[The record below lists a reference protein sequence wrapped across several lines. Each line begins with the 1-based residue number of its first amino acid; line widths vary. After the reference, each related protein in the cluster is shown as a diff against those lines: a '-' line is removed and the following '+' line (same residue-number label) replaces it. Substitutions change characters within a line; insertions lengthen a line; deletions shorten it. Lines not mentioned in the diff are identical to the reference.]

1 VADQAKQ
8 TKASIDIGLRI
19 QKKRKKNGLTSI
31 DFGKVMGVSGSTITN
46 WEAGRAAFP
55 AHQLIKIAK
64 KLGVS
69 PAWLL
74 TGEGEMEKEK
84 VDESQR

>member
-1 VADQAKQ
+1 MGKQAKQ
-8 TKASIDIGLRI
+8 TKISIDIGLRI
-19 QKKRKKNGLTSI
+19 KEVRKKKQLTST
-31 DFGKVMGVSGSTITN
+31 DFAKIMNLSQPTVTN

-55 AHQLIKIAK
+55 AHQLVHIAK

-74 TGEGEMEKEK
+74 TGEVEKE
-84 VDESQR
+84 QP